1 VAVSLHYLLKTTTM
15 KKRIVSALAILLIS
29 GSVALAQSQEGN
41 KKDIPLVS
49 KKAPGSSEDKKANAK
64 VDPSSSNAKP
74 TKIPEGEKGSTHE
87 KVNSR
92 DREHTG
98 YNPGMKSRS
107 KSDKMMMAR
116 KKESK

>member
-1 VAVSLHYLLKTTTM
+1 M

-29 GSVALAQSQEGN
+29 GSVALAQSQAGN

-92 DREHTG
+92 DREHLCG
-98 YNPGMKSRS
+98 SAWLYSGSFKFRWLGGLPCH
-107 KSDKMMMAR
+107 SD
-116 KKESK
+116 